1 MIVNILLMK
10 LKGSLK
16 MIKLKLAIIEIIKLV
31 IIFMTTI
38 LIVSYGLSLMQ
49 NEYQQRLRELE
60 PEKAAEQ
67 VNLFNF
73 FLE

>member
-1 MIVNILLMK
+1 
-10 LKGSLK
+10 